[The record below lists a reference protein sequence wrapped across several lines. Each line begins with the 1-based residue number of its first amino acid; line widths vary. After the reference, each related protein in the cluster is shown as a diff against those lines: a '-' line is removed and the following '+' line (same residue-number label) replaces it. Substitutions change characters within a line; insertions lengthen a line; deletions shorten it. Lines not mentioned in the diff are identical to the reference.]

1 MKKKAHSRGVYV
13 SMGAVF
19 DMQSEH
25 IEALCGIAAAAA
37 VAVGIVCTVRLAEAG
52 AKKNE

>member
-1 MKKKAHSRGVYV
+1 MKKKAHSRGGYV

-25 IEALCGIAAAAA
+25 IEALCGIAAAA
-37 VAVGIVCTVRLAEAG
+37 VAVGIVCTARLAEAG